1 MIKTITALQPI
12 HDDVHNFGLNNY
24 LHRTKKNAVHNGK
37 YNGNKGY
44 PINKFDCYE
53 AGA

>member
-12 HDDVHNFGLNNY
+12 HGDVHNFGLNNY
-24 LHRTKKNAVHNGK
+24 LHHTKKNAVRSGK
-37 YNGNKGY
+37 QNANKGDL
-44 PINKFDCYE
+44 INKFDCYV